1 MSYRVLPA
9 VLVLAL
15 CGSKTAALGHQ
26 GGKEEPVAPSEG
38 PPLAGAV
45 PRRQAVRGERA
56 EAAQAGLSR
65 CCCCRREAGGAAG
78 RRDVR
83 RARPSPHSPV
93 S

>member
-15 CGSKTAALGHQ
+15 CGSKTAALGHC

-45 PRRQAVRGERA
+45 PWRQAVGGERG

-65 CCCCRREAGGAAG
+65 CCCRREAGGAAG
-78 RRDVR
+78 RREAPR
-83 RARPSPHSPV
+83 
-93 S
+93 